1 VSVTLPQLRAD
12 LDFMPSPVEDR
23 PGLLIRDSFRYSEA
37 VLIIPPPLV
46 PCLQFFDGEHTESDL
61 RDALFR
67 TTGQLDLGPIIDHLK
82 ETLSASGFLE
92 DERFGQMQH
101 DREAEFAATRVREPA
116 HAGSAYPEEI
126 VELRGVMSN
135 WMNGADGSGRSDLTR
150 SDLAG
155 IAAPHVSPSG
165 GYECYRAAYS
175 LVGPE
180 YRDRTFVVLGT
191 SHYGAPN
198 RFGITRKPY
207 STPFGETTPAT
218 ELIEELIRQAPEA
231 LAVEDYCHAVE
242 HSIEFQVLFLQS
254 IFGPDIRVLP
264 ILCGSFGESI
274 YRGGIPEDYGAVER
288 FLGALGEIA
297 ARERNRLFWVLGIDM
312 AHMGRRYGDEFTAI
326 ANEDGMQ
333 SVAVRDRQRMARAA
347 AGDTAGF
354 WELVKENHDDLKW
367 CGSSPVYT
375 FLRTVPEA
383 RGAIEKY
390 EQWNIDEKSVV
401 SFAGMSFSR

>member
-1 VSVTLPQLRAD
+1 VSATLPRLRAD

-37 VLIIPPPLV
+37 VLIIPQALL

-67 TTGQLDLGPIIDHLK
+67 MTGELDLGPIIDHLK
-82 ETLSASGFLE
+82 QTLSESGFFE
-92 DERFGQMQH
+92 DERFDQMKHTRQ
-101 DREAEFAATRVREPA
+101 AEFAAMPVREPA

-126 VELRGVMSN
+126 AELRGVMSG
-135 WMNGADGSGRSDLTR
+135 WMDGAGVGSPNLKRRDLT
-150 SDLAG
+150 G
-155 IAAPHVSPSG
+155 IAAPHVSPGG
-165 GYECYRAAYS
+165 GYECYRAAYN
-175 LVGPE
+175 LMGTE
-180 YRDRTFVVLGT
+180 YTDRTFVVLGT

-207 STPFGETTPAT
+207 ATPFGETMPASD
-218 ELIEELIRQAPEA
+218 LIEELIRKAPEA
-231 LAVEDYCHAVE
+231 ITVEDYCHAVE
-242 HSIEFQVLFLQS
+242 HSVEFQVLFLQS

-274 YRGGIPEDYGAVER
+274 YRGGAPEDYGAVNR
-288 FLGALGEIA
+288 FLGALGEIG

-333 SVAVRDRQRMARAA
+333 SVAARDRQRMERAV
-347 AGDTAGF
+347 AGDAAGF
-354 WELVKENHDDLKW
+354 WELVKENRDDLKW
-367 CGSSPVYT
+367 CGSSPMYT
-375 FLRTVPEA
+375 FLRALPEA
-383 RGAIEKY
+383 RGSIEKY
-390 EQWNIDEKSVV
+390 EQWNIDEQSVV
-401 SFAGMSFSR
+401 SFAGLSFSR